1 MKKKSL
7 IIVQLLSIA
16 LLSGC
21 DSKDTISSNETNNS
35 ISEDTTNSLS
45 ESSLI
50 DSEPSQEKVVS
61 LLSKININDITSYDF
76 FDRSYAYNFYNGSK
90 YIVSANVQTGL
101 INYDAMH
108 TFNLYQNNFITDE
121 ITVNALDG
129 VETTRIGSSTNANG
143 QIYQNGD
150 YIYDYFVCDSLKDQ
164 SFVECFEVDY
174 YQTFSD
180 YFNYLT
186 IIEDAK
192 SAFSNPTSYFPEDY
206 GYETPTIE
214 ITVKNGVESYYIASQ
229 YPGDS
234 NYKPY
239 IIEIMVEYDTNID
252 TFKSITYK
260 ERSMLSSL
268 DVDYEIGTSS
278 LTIYTIANI
287 EIGKKEVFNGDIY
300 TFDDISNKENIH
312 NAPEQIVDMSKFD
325 DGQLSEETALK
336 VIQNIY
342 AYSNDVRQTNYSMI
356 YHGAFDFADTNRT
369 DFGNAKFEGKIV
381 AYKNG
386 ITDNNGFIQKVDS
399 SDQPIGSTYDY
410 RIFTKATNEG
420 IFKGGIFSK
429 YITSSFGF
437 LNKKSVS
444 KAKAYLDAN
453 PLYWSEISSILNQF
467 SEYKLGKNINSN
479 GSTIEVSVSGT
490 KNNNSLEIKGQLHF
504 KSNSGFSVENIDT
517 FTFNIENDKLMYC
530 KLVSTGQT
538 LTSEKYTDTYE
549 ARFVHAAKV
558 DFTGEEM
565 DILNDIDTQIDID
578 EFRII

>member
-21 DSKDTISSNETNNS
+21 DSKDTVSSNEAS
-35 ISEDTTNSLS
+35 VSASENTNSSSS

-90 YIVSANVQTGL
+90 YIVTANLQTGL

-143 QIYQNGD
+143 QIYQKED
-150 YIYDYFVCDSLKDQ
+150 YIYDFFICDALKDQ
-164 SFVECFEVDY
+164 SFVECYEVDY

-186 IIEDAK
+186 IIDDAK
-192 SAFSNPTSYFPEDY
+192 NAFSNPTSYFPEEY
-206 GYETPTIE
+206 GYETPNIE
-214 ITVKNGVESYYIASQ
+214 ITVKNGVESYYISSQ

-260 ERSMLSSL
+260 ERSMLNSL
-268 DVDYEIGTSS
+268 DTDYEIGTSS

-287 EIGKKEVFNGDIY
+287 ETGEKKVFNGDIY
-300 TFDDISNKENIH
+300 TFDDISDKEKIH
-312 NAPEQIVDMSKFD
+312 NAPEQVVDMSKFE

-342 AYSNDVRQTNYSMI
+342 AYSNDIRQTNYSMI

-386 ITDNNGFIQKVDS
+386 ITDNNGYIQKVDS
-399 SDQPIGSTYDY
+399 SDQPVGSTYDY

-437 LNKKSVS
+437 LSKKSVA

-453 PLYWSEISSILNQF
+453 PLYWTEISSILNQF

-549 ARFVHAAKV
+549 ARFVHASKV